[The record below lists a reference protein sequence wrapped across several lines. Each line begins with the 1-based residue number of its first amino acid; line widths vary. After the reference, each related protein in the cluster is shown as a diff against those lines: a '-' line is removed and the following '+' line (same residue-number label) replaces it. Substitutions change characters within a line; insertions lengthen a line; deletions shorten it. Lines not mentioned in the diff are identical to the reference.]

1 MRYYSSSK
9 PTYKQPYKQRY
20 EWIFTFFVILLACM
34 PGLAFAR
41 TMHAGLPSEQ
51 LWFSKDPFFA
61 GDTITIFTLIFNSS
75 NYRLSG
81 TMTLKDG
88 TSTLNT
94 KPFVVDGLGGSQV
107 VTFPLLMTKG
117 NHSFSAVIT
126 QGELSQN
133 GTTQTD
139 AFIIA
144 THTPKVM
151 RFADD
156 DKNQN
161 GIGDSL
167 EPPLPPSK
175 PIVLSATTTPPS
187 TVPTSKDVRREE
199 NFILAN
205 APTPIVNAAVPVL
218 GAIEDFRVTEAVKAL
233 RNLSQIEGELHASI
247 TTSKGNGWE
256 LLGSGITSGEVA
268 KSPFEHLKLFI
279 ALIMRFF
286 TANPYAFYIVL
297 LLVLY
302 KLVRMIISLFF

>member
-1 MRYYSSSK
+1 M
-9 PTYKQPYKQRY
+9 
-20 EWIFTFFVILLACM
+20 FLVILLSCI
-34 PGLAFAR
+34 PGVAFAH
-41 TMHAGLPSEQ
+41 TMHAGIPSEQ

-61 GDTITIFTLIFNSS
+61 GDTVTIFTLVFNSS

-88 TSTLNT
+88 TSTLDT
-94 KPFVVDGLGGSQV
+94 KPFVVDAGGGSQV
-107 VTFPLLMTKG
+107 VTFPLLVTKG

-126 QGELSQN
+126 QDQLSQS
-133 GTTQTD
+133 GTLQTD
-139 AFIIA
+139 AFITA

-161 GIGDSL
+161 SIGDSL
-167 EPPLPPSK
+167 EPPSPPPLAPVVRPAS
-175 PIVLSATTTPPS
+175 TTFSLTM
-187 TVPTSKDVRREE
+187 PTSKDVRKGE
-199 NFILAN
+199 NTLLAN

-233 RNLSQIEGELHASI
+233 RNLTQIEAELH
-247 TTSKGNGWE
+247 TSSATPMGSGWT

-268 KSPFEHLKLFI
+268 KSPFEHLKLFF

-286 TANPYAFYIVL
+286 TSNPYAFYVVL

-302 KLVRMIISLFF
+302 KLVRTIINLFF